1 MTLKHLLHETL
12 THMTKTEELLNA
24 ISGRVSSLA
33 IAGYIKEEVITSLK
47 YLHWYKLKN
56 IDKNIDSFCEY
67 LEYLNSQNTEKIN
80 SLVEKNHDKTSYSE
94 KDLSYFFMPEKKLS
108 KAKEKIYVK
117 KLSDNGY
124 ELITLIQGVKWILV
138 LSIDEFC
145 NASKTRM
152 DIHQLLMKDQIN
164 EKKRASKKTCK
175 KK

>member
-1 MTLKHLLHETL
+1 
-12 THMTKTEELLNA
+12 MTKTEELLNA
-24 ISGRVSSLA
+24 ISGRVSSLT

-124 ELITLIQGVKWILV
+124 ELITLIQGVK
-138 LSIDEFC
+138 
-145 NASKTRM
+145 
-152 DIHQLLMKDQIN
+152 
-164 EKKRASKKTCK
+164 
-175 KK
+175 